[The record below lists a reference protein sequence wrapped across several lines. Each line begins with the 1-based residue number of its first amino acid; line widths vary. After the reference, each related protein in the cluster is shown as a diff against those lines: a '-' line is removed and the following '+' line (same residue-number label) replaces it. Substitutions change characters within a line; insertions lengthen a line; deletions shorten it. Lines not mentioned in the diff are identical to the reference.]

1 MKLTIY
7 LAVNEEYIDFTKVF
21 LYSLRENFPEEKLKK
36 IIINDLGLT
45 PEQREELVGFHS
57 KVQYISTVEEKILSE
72 EIHSED
78 WRLAISHKTEGLYN
92 ICEEE
97 NYPILMIDADT
108 YIMEDFSKE
117 IFYGCDVQ
125 VCTQNDEWGTLDYI
139 GCWFVA
145 HNDKAKEF
153 IHRWRTKMESINK
166 NFKETPAL
174 CEVMDLINSRAGNT
188 HFTVKE
194 NHEEDVCAV
203 HYSSGENDSAP
214 KILHFR
220 SNPTTNTLLAG
231 EKGCSRHIM
240 SRTDYISNLP
250 NDIKALFYRIETLS

>member
-7 LAVNEEYIDFTKVF
+7 IAVNEEYLDFAKVF

-45 PEQREELVGFHS
+45 PEQRAELVGFHS
-57 KVQYISTVEEKILSE
+57 KIQYISTVEEKILSE

-78 WRLAISHKTEGLYN
+78 WRLAISHKTEGLYYT
-92 ICEEE
+92 CKEE

-125 VCTQNDEWGTLDYI
+125 VCTQNDEFGELDYI

-153 IHRWRTKMESINK
+153 IRRWRTKMRSIDK
-166 NFKETPAL
+166 KFRETPAL
-174 CEVMDLINSRAGNT
+174 CEVMDLINSRANNT

-203 HYSSGENDSAP
+203 RYHKKGSKP

-220 SNPTTNTLLAG
+220 SNPTTTLLR
-231 EKGCSRHIM
+231 EHVM
-240 SRTDYISNLP
+240 NRTEYISDLP
-250 NDIKALFYRIETLS
+250 NDIKALFYRIKTLSTQKD